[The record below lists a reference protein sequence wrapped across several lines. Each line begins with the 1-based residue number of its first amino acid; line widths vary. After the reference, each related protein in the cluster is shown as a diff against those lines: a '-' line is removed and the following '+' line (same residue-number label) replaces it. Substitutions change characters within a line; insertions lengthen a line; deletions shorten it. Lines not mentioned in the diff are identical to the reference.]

1 MKRFRKVIRE
11 AKADEPRTYLM
22 SRITFAICF
31 FVSVGLIVGGFFVP
45 PMGVID
51 GSCLTAVG
59 ELLLFPTLLYG
70 FRAVELGL
78 RVKFQKGETYH
89 VYVDGQQMSYTCTDV
104 VCGNAR
110 NNTVFDVLEDG
121 GMSIEEGACVN
132 VDVTKTLVCDLFH
145 NHIENEVTVSHVM
158 MEGDGHAVFQLNQL
172 YCFFNRFY

>member
-1 MKRFRKVIRE
+1 MTKQAKILRNE
-11 AKADEPRTYLM
+11 KADEPRTFLM

-78 RVKFQKGETYH
+78 TVKFQKGET
-89 VYVDGQQMSYTCTDV
+89 
-104 VCGNAR
+104 
-110 NNTVFDVLEDG
+110 
-121 GMSIEEGACVN
+121 SIEIHKEDKEA
-132 VDVTKTLVCDLFH
+132 
-145 NHIENEVTVSHVM
+145 E
-158 MEGDGHAVFQLNQL
+158 
-172 YCFFNRFY
+172 